1 MIPEKFGKFRDGS
14 LTESFIPILPKPGR
28 VSITLADGNPLPVFT
43 VVKHGRPRFW
53 WRVAD
58 VDNCTK
64 TVYDNN
70 MRCAFYAR
78 VSTTDQNCEMQLREL
93 REYISRRD
101 WKSGGEYVDTGF
113 SGAKASRPALD
124 RLMADAARRKFDC
137 IVVYK
142 IDRFGRSVLNLN
154 QQLAALTSYG
164 VRFIATSQ
172 SLDTDEKNPTSRL
185 LLQIL
190 ASVAEFE
197 REMIRER
204 TLSGIRAAQAAGKVV
219 GRPKRVFRRD
229 EVVRLRDQ
237 EGLSWRAI
245 GRKLGLP
252 AMTAVDSYRHGCTE
266 TVSAGTAE
274 SSGKR
279 NRKTVAA

>member
-1 MIPEKFGKFRDGS
+1 M
-14 LTESFIPILPKPGR
+14 
-28 VSITLADGNPLPVFT
+28 
-43 VVKHGRPRFW
+43 
-53 WRVAD
+53 
-58 VDNCTK
+58 
-64 TVYDNN
+64 YDNY
-70 MRCAFYAR
+70 MRCALYAR
-78 VSTTDQNCEMQLREL
+78 VSTTDQNCDTQLREL

-101 WKSGGEYVDTGF
+101 WKSGGEYIDAGF
-113 SGAKASRPALD
+113 SGSKASRPALD
-124 RLMADAARRKFDC
+124 RLMSDATCRKFDC

-142 IDRFGRSVLNLN
+142 IDRFGRSVLHLN

-204 TLSGIRAAQAAGKVV
+204 TLSGIKAAQAAGKIV

-229 EVVRLRDQ
+229 EVVRLRDE

-245 GRKLGLP
+245 AKKLNIP
-252 AMTAVDSYRHGCTE
+252 AMTALDSYRSGCTE
-266 TVSAGTAE
+266 TVVAE
-274 SSGKR
+274 TVIPSGKR
-279 NRKTVAA
+279 TKKKVAA

>member
-1 MIPEKFGKFRDGS
+1 
-14 LTESFIPILPKPGR
+14 
-28 VSITLADGNPLPVFT
+28 
-43 VVKHGRPRFW
+43 
-53 WRVAD
+53 
-58 VDNCTK
+58 
-64 TVYDNN
+64 
-70 MRCAFYAR
+70 MRCALYCR
-78 VSTTDQNCEMQLREL
+78 VSTTDQHCDLQLREL

-101 WKSGGEYVDTGF
+101 WKNGGEYIDTGF

-124 RLMADAARRKFDC
+124 RLMADAAQRKFDC
-137 IVVYK
+137 IAVYK
-142 IDRFGRSVLNLN
+142 IDRFGRSVLHLN

-204 TLSGIRAAQAAGKVV
+204 TLSGIRAAQAAGKIV

-229 EVVRLRDQ
+229 EVVRLRDE

-245 GRKLGLP
+245 GRKLDIP
-252 AMTAVDSYRHGCTE
+252 AMTALDSYRQSAPCTE
-266 TVSAGTAE
+266 TVLAE
-274 SSGKR
+274 KTVSRSKR
-279 NRKTVAA
+279 KRKTVAT

>member
-1 MIPEKFGKFRDGS
+1 M
-14 LTESFIPILPKPGR
+14 
-28 VSITLADGNPLPVFT
+28 
-43 VVKHGRPRFW
+43 
-53 WRVAD
+53 
-58 VDNCTK
+58 
-64 TVYDNN
+64 YDNI
-70 MRCAFYAR
+70 MRCAIYAR

-101 WKSGGEYVDTGF
+101 WKIAGEYVDTGF
-113 SGAKASRPALD
+113 SGAKANRPALD
-124 RLMADAARRKFDC
+124 RLMADAAKRKFDC
-137 IVVYK
+137 VAVWK
-142 IDRFGRSVLNLN
+142 IDRFGRSVLHLN
-154 QQLAALTSYG
+154 QQLAALTSHG

-245 GRKLGLP
+245 GKQLGIP
-252 AMTAVDSYRHGCTE
+252 AMTALDSYRGGCTE
-266 TVSAGTAE
+266 TVSAGTPD
-274 SSGKR
+274 SGGKR
-279 NRKTVAA
+279 KPKKVAA

>member
-1 MIPEKFGKFRDGS
+1 
-14 LTESFIPILPKPGR
+14 
-28 VSITLADGNPLPVFT
+28 
-43 VVKHGRPRFW
+43 
-53 WRVAD
+53 
-58 VDNCTK
+58 
-64 TVYDNN
+64 
-70 MRCAFYAR
+70 MRCALYAR

-93 REYISRRD
+93 REYVQRRS
-101 WKSGGEYVDTGF
+101 WQKGGEYIDTGF

-124 RLMADAARRKFDC
+124 RLMADAAQRKFDC
-137 IVVYK
+137 IAVYK

-204 TLSGIRAAQAAGKVV
+204 TLSGIKAAQAAGKVV
-219 GRPKRVFRRD
+219 GRPKRIFRRD
-229 EVVRLRDQ
+229 EVIRLRD
-237 EGLSWRAI
+237 EESLSWRAI
-245 GRKLGLP
+245 GTKLGIP
-252 AMTAVDSYRHGCTE
+252 AMTALDSYRQSPPSTCTE
-266 TVSAGTAE
+266 TVPAEVAVSGT
-274 SSGKR
+274 KR
-279 NRKTVAA
+279 KKKIVAA

>member
-1 MIPEKFGKFRDGS
+1 M
-14 LTESFIPILPKPGR
+14 
-28 VSITLADGNPLPVFT
+28 
-43 VVKHGRPRFW
+43 
-53 WRVAD
+53 
-58 VDNCTK
+58 
-64 TVYDNN
+64 YDNI
-70 MRCAFYAR
+70 MLCAIYCR
-78 VSTTDQNCEMQLREL
+78 VSTTDQTCEMQLREL
-93 REYISRRD
+93 REFISRRD
-101 WKSGGEYVDTGF
+101 WRCGGEYIDTGF

-124 RLMADAARRKFDC
+124 RLMADAAQHKFGC

-142 IDRFGRSVLNLN
+142 IDRFGRSVLHLN

-204 TLSGIRAAQAAGKVV
+204 TLSGIKAAQAAGKVV

-229 EVVRLRDQ
+229 EVVRLRDE
-237 EGLSWRAI
+237 EGFSWRAI
-245 GRKLGLP
+245 GKQIGIP
-252 AMTAVDSYRHGCTE
+252 AMTALDSYRNGCTE
-266 TVSAGTAE
+266 TVVAE
-274 SSGKR
+274 TPISSGKR
-279 NRKTVAA
+279 TKKTVAA

>member
-1 MIPEKFGKFRDGS
+1 
-14 LTESFIPILPKPGR
+14 
-28 VSITLADGNPLPVFT
+28 
-43 VVKHGRPRFW
+43 
-53 WRVAD
+53 
-58 VDNCTK
+58 
-64 TVYDNN
+64 
-70 MRCAFYAR
+70 MRCALYFR

-101 WKSGGEYVDTGF
+101 WKNAGEFVDTGF
-113 SGAKASRPALD
+113 SGAKAMRPALD
-124 RLMADAARRKFDC
+124 RLMADAAQHKFDC
-137 IVVYK
+137 IAVYK
-142 IDRFGRSVLNLN
+142 IDRFGRSVLHLN

-204 TLSGIRAAQAAGKVV
+204 TLSGIKAAQASGKIV

-229 EVVRLRDQ
+229 EVVRLRDE

-245 GRKLGLP
+245 GKQLGIP
-252 AMTAVDSYRHGCTE
+252 AMTALDSYRQSACTE
-266 TVSAGTAE
+266 TVGPEAPV

-279 NRKTVAA
+279 KNKTAAA